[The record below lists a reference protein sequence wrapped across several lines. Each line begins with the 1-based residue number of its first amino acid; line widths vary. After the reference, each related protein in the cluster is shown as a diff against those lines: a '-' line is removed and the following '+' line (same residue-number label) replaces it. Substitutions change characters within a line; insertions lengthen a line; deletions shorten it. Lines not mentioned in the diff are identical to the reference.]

1 MFRAMESWEVDLL
14 GGYYRP
20 LSREESATRNPA
32 HYQLVILRTKRNVT
46 PSLLTLG
53 SWAQGKT
60 DWKWQSK
67 KET

>member
-1 MFRAMESWEVDLL
+1 MFLAMESWEVDLL

-53 SWAQGKT
+53 S
-60 DWKWQSK
+60 
-67 KET
+67 